1 MSIEHTRHNMDKL
14 AEHLKNVSAFS
25 EVENRDNEIINVYVS
40 NDVLK
45 SIKKQY
51 LIKDNMKIQQ
61 INYILEERKI
71 N

>member
-1 MSIEHTRHNMDKL
+1 MDKL

-25 EVENRDNEIINVYVS
+25 EIENRDNEIINVYVS